1 MNRNQILFYATAQ
14 DLSGALSSLEAQK
27 GLQYTLAGM
36 FDSKELQTYL
46 SYRDIPDLG
55 RAFHRS
61 AVANRRYLVSLKG
74 TVLRIRDVPQ
84 NPGGVLFAVDLRL
97 NEDSIVFSP
106 GGRHRDDVML
116 YGMIGT
122 LSPPSVASKNLYT
135 YVAKAFRKDFTK
147 AREYFVGP
155 EALDLMAS
163 GVRLTLDAT
172 TPPEFD
178 LNCRRLPSARRRNHS
193 TAFAEFK
200 LSISDERYKNFLCS
214 ITSSDVRRSSSRCC
228 HRTFGSFSSN
238 AFLFWMVCAWT

>member
-1 MNRNQILFYATAQ
+1 MIRNQTLFYATAQ
-14 DLSGALSSLEAQK
+14 DLSGVLSSLEAQK
-27 GLQYTLAGM
+27 DLQYTLAGL
-36 FDSKELQTYL
+36 FDSKELQELQTYL

-55 RAFHRS
+55 RAHHRS
-61 AVANRRYLVSLKG
+61 AVANRQYLVSLKG

-84 NPGGVLFAVDLRL
+84 NSGGVLFAVDLRL

-106 GGRHRDDVML
+106 GGRYRDDVML

-122 LSPPSVASKNLYT
+122 LSPPSVASKNWYT

-147 AREYFVGP
+147 VREYFVGP

-178 LNCRRLPSARRRNHS
+178 LNRRRLPSA
-193 TAFAEFK
+193 
-200 LSISDERYKNFLCS
+200 
-214 ITSSDVRRSSSRCC
+214 
-228 HRTFGSFSSN
+228 
-238 AFLFWMVCAWT
+238 

>member
-1 MNRNQILFYATAQ
+1 MNRNQTLFCATAR
-14 DLSGALSSLEAQK
+14 DLSGVLSPLEAQK

-55 RAFHRS
+55 QAFHRS

-74 TVLRIRDVPQ
+74 TALRIRDVPQ
-84 NPGGVLFAVDLRL
+84 NKGGVLFAIDLSL

-106 GGRHRDDVML
+106 GGRYRNDVML

-122 LSPPSVASKNLYT
+122 LSPPSAASKNLYT
-135 YVAKAFRKDFTK
+135 FVAKGFRQNFKK
-147 AREYFVGP
+147 VSEYFVGP
-155 EALDLMAS
+155 DALDLITS

-178 LNCRRLPSARRRNHS
+178 LKP
-193 TAFAEFK
+193 
-200 LSISDERYKNFLCS
+200 
-214 ITSSDVRRSSSRCC
+214 
-228 HRTFGSFSSN
+228 
-238 AFLFWMVCAWT
+238 